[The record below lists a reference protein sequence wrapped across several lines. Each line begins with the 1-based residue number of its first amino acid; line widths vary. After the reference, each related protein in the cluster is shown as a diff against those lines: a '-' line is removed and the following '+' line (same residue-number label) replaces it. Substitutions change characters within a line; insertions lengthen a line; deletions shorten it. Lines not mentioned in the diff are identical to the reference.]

1 MLANRGLEV
10 IFATDTVE
18 RRGVKD
24 VGSCNNS
31 DVIQ

>member
-1 MLANRGLEV
+1 MLANRGLEA
-10 IFATDTVE
+10 ISTTDAVE

-24 VGSCNNS
+24 IGGCNNP